1 MSPHF
6 PKVIVNVLLFSKVIV
21 NVPLFLNPR
30 QTTEHWIHFF
40 FVGSSKKKAK
50 HAAAQNALNL
60 IQGIPNGQAG
70 AGGDAS
76 TNSM

>member
-1 MSPHF
+1 MSPYF
-6 PKVIVNVLLFSKVIV
+6 WILGRT
-21 NVPLFLNPR
+21 LNI
-30 QTTEHWIHFF
+30 EFIIF